1 MDKNKKQRSRFGSP
15 LSMLFGTALLL
26 LIAIIAVMIS
36 FQPESPVKARAN
48 ETINL
53 RMALLDSSTFP
64 ASVGAADFAERV
76 REKSGG
82 RINIELFHNG
92 RLGMDE
98 NSVAEQVQIGGIDIA
113 CVPISAMESFAPSL
127 DLLQLPYLIADEEH
141 LHRVIDSELGQRML
155 HESDSKKLLG
165 LAFYDEGPRIYCN
178 SVHAVSRTDDL
189 KDLRLGVPK
198 NPLYTTVCEIFS
210 AQAEKLSHGDVYRSL
225 KTGRINGLDDNL
237 IGYVLNSRYSMAKY
251 VTLTEHAMPPS
262 IVIASQDVFD
272 GLSEEDIA
280 IIYDSAQK
288 SVAAQRRCC
297 KRLIESTHLFF
308 ETGACEVV
316 DDNWTKTL
324 FAVLSRDMYKSYGG
338 YTEEIAY
345 IESLKTVD

>member
-1 MDKNKKQRSRFGSP
+1 MNNDNERKLSFGSP
-15 LSMLFGTALLL
+15 LSILFGTVLLL
-26 LIAIIAVMIS
+26 LIAVIAAVIS
-36 FQPESPVKARAN
+36 FQPEGVVKSRSS

-53 RMALLDSSTFP
+53 RMALLDSSSFP
-64 ASVGAADFAERV
+64 SSVGAAEFAERT
-76 REKSGG
+76 REQSGG
-82 RINIELFHNG
+82 RISIELFYNG
-92 RLGMDE
+92 RLGLDE

-127 DLLQLPYLIADEEH
+127 DLLQLPYLIADEQH

-178 SVHAVSRTDDL
+178 SVHPVSRTSDL

-198 NPLYTTVCEIFS
+198 NPLYTTVCELFS

-237 IGYVLNSRYSMAKY
+237 IGYVMNGRYSMAKY

-272 GLSEEDIA
+272 KLTDEDIA
-280 IIYDSAQK
+280 IIYDCAQK
-288 SVAAQRRCC
+288 SVEAQRQCC
-297 KRLIESTHLFF
+297 KRMTESALLSFKN
-308 ETGACEVV
+308 GICEPV
-316 DDNWTKTL
+316 DDGWTKTL
-324 FAVLSRDMYKSYGG
+324 FAVTARDMYKSYGG

-345 IESLKTVD
+345 IESLKEQG